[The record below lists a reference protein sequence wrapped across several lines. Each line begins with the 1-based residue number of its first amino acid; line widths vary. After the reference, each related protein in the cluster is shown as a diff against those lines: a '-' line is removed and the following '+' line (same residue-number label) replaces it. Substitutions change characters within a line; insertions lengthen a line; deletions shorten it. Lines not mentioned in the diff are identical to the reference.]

1 VETVGS
7 LRAELAKMFNLSA
20 SPFGKQQEASS
31 HELTPVSSGAND
43 ESSDEP
49 PVSPVDSFAGGM
61 NLQAAAPAEPA
72 AALPNR
78 PVAYE
83 APEESAASGE
93 DDQSVSAYMN
103 RLLNRLNR
111 GDSVPSEP
119 AERKPAPAPAPI
131 PQVPEAI
138 AEAASQPPVLEE
150 PRTPAPAPRKPI
162 DRTNDRMQVSSFREV
177 ANLSARTAVARHQW
191 QRLRSVVTV
200 KAILSAAC
208 LLTGAILSFGPL
220 IGGQRMWLQG
230 AACLI
235 LGIFAG
241 YDLYRTLVKSRV
253 LIPRHLAPT
262 ATTDRFSELAPPES
276 TTEKTLEQRP
286 GEDAAND

>member
-1 VETVGS
+1 
-7 LRAELAKMFNLSA
+7 
-20 SPFGKQQEASS
+20 
-31 HELTPVSSGAND
+31 
-43 ESSDEP
+43 
-49 PVSPVDSFAGGM
+49 M
-61 NLQAAAPAEPA
+61 NPQTLAPAEPA

-83 APEESAASGE
+83 APEENPASGE

-111 GDSVPSEP
+111 GGSVPLEP
-119 AERKPAPAPAPI
+119 VESKPAPAPAPI

-138 AEAASQPPVLEE
+138 IEAASQPPVLEE
-150 PRTPAPAPRKPI
+150 PRTPAPPPRKPI
-162 DRTNDRMQVSSFREV
+162 DRTNDRIQVSSFREV

-191 QRLRSVVTV
+191 QRLRSVVTM
-200 KAILSAAC
+200 KAVLSAAC

-235 LGIFAG
+235 LGVFAG

-253 LIPRHLAPT
+253 LIPRHLGST
-262 ATTDRFSELAPPES
+262 ASADRFSELAPREPTAENPVEQQPEDNTS
-276 TTEKTLEQRP
+276 
-286 GEDAAND
+286 ND